1 MPKVLSVTNE
11 LTVRDQ
17 LIERI
22 LHIPEEQVIVVND
35 FLETLATDP
44 TWSDEGISA
53 AELERRNWIDQA
65 AIDASRGEP
74 GRPLEEVLQELGIE

>member
-1 MPKVLSVTNE
+1 MTNE
-11 LTVRDQ
+11 LTIRDQ

-44 TWSDEGISA
+44 TWSDEGISIE
-53 AELERRNWIDQA
+53 ELARRNKLDIA
-65 AIDASRGEP
+65 AIDAATGEP
-74 GRPLEEVLQELGIE
+74 TTSLEDVMRELNIQL

>member
-1 MPKVLSVTNE
+1 MTNE
-11 LTVRDQ
+11 LTIRDQ

-44 TWSDEGISA
+44 TWSDESISLE
-53 AELERRNWIDQA
+53 ELARRNKLDIA
-65 AIDASRGEP
+65 AIDAATGEP
-74 GRPLEEVLQELGIE
+74 TTSLEDVMRELNIQL